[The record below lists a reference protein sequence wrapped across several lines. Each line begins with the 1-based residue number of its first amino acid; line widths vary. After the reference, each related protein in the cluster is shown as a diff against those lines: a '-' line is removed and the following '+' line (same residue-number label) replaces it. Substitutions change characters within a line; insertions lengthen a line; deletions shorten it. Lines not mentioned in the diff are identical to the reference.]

1 MQAIEL
7 INNSDS
13 WFTLVILFTI
23 VLLAILKLIKPNYLL
38 GYTLAFFTPGFFQK
52 KAEENMYLFS
62 PFKFILFCYSSIS
75 ISLVFYLI
83 VQPSTTNK
91 NNFIT
96 FLIILASVFCYL
108 LIKYFIENMIASILA
123 IKGNI
128 NYFLHVK
135 YGYLFT
141 VGLWILPLII
151 LYKYS
156 LHSSYFLFTGL
167 ITLLIFRA
175 FLIITNNKNI
185 VIGKLFYFILYFCTL
200 EIAPLLI
207 LYKTT
212 TT

>member
-52 KAEENMYLFS
+52 KAEEHMYLFS

-75 ISLVFYLI
+75 ISLLVYL
-83 VQPSTTNK
+83 VAQPSNTNT
-91 NNFIT
+91 NSFIS
-96 FLIILASVFCYL
+96 FLIILTYVFCYL
-108 LIKYFIENMIASILA
+108 LIKYFIENIIASILS
-123 IKGNI
+123 IKNNI

-141 VGLWILPLII
+141 VSLWGLPLII

-156 LHSSYFLFTGL
+156 LHSRFFL
-167 ITLLIFRA
+167 ITTLIILLIFRA